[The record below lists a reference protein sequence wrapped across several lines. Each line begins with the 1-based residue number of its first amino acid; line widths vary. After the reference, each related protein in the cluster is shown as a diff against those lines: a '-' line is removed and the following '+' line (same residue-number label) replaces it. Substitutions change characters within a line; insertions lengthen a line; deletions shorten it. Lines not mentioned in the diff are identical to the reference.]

1 MDTAAPVPNGLLDI
15 SKYPVNVA
23 LLRHAVDV
31 NDTEK
36 TDWNPL
42 AMKLLPPNEKEP
54 ADPVTAR
61 KLTVGCAVMLF
72 SARTV
77 PENRKEYVFV
87 AATVQANT
95 DVEAG
100 WALFCTVRS
109 MPFQAIAEDT
119 AVTCRRFTPAAET
132 VLLAIIPRDVLVNTT
147 SAYVSARMSPWLFP
161 TKV

>member
-1 MDTAAPVPNGLLDI
+1 MDTAAPVPDGLLDI

-23 LLRHAVDV
+23 LLRRAVNV

-72 SARTV
+72 SARTM
-77 PENRKEYVFV
+77 PENRKEWVFV
-87 AATVQANT
+87 AEKVQANT

-109 MPFQAIAEDT
+109 MPFHDIAEEV
-119 AVTCRRFTPAAET
+119 AVACSRFIPAVKM
-132 VLLAIIPRDVLVNTT
+132 VLLAIIPHEVLVNTT
-147 SAYVSARMSPWLFP
+147 SA
-161 TKV
+161 